1 MQEILETLGRL
12 GLVPVVKI
20 EKAGDAV
27 ELGRALLAGGLPSAE
42 ITFRTEAAE
51 EAIRRI
57 SSSLPEILVGAG
69 TVLSVD
75 QAGRA
80 VSAGAQFIVSPG
92 FNQKVV
98 DWCLGKEIPVT
109 PGVATPTEIDMA
121 LDKGLNILKFFPAE
135 ALGGLKT
142 LKAIAAPYGDVSF
155 IPTGGINPDNL
166 GDYLAHP
173 SVHCCGGS
181 QPLTLRQ
188 HTAFDLMLFSQAQ
201 STTIKHSL
209 NLSRAWAV
217 PCNGFVVNMKKNK
230 QLA

>member
-1 MQEILETLGRL
+1 
-12 GLVPVVKI
+12 VPVVKI
-20 EKAGDAV
+20 ERDEDAV
-27 ELGRALLAGGLPSAE
+27 DLGRALLAGGLPCAE

-57 SSSLPEILVGAG
+57 SSSLPEIVLGAG

-75 QAGRA
+75 QADRA

-98 DWCLGKEIPVT
+98 DWCLRNQIPVT

-121 LDKGLNILKFFPAE
+121 LDVGLNILKFFPAE
-135 ALGGLKT
+135 AMGGLAT
-142 LKAIAAPYGDVSF
+142 LKAIAAPYVGVKF
-155 IPTGGINPDNL
+155 IPTGGINLDNL

-181 QPLTLRQ
+181 WLVKASLI
-188 HTAFDLMLFSQAQ
+188 TAGRFDEI
-201 STTIKHSL
+201 T
-209 NLSRAWAV
+209 
-217 PCNGFVVNMKKNK
+217 
-230 QLA
+230 QLAREAVSVVRQVRD